1 MKPQQKYLSAQSM
14 RVALEDRLNRL
25 AKNNSADIMRL
36 RRHVA
41 FDRLLARLFSGHA
54 KDMIVKGGYALEL
67 WINNARTTKD
77 IDISFKGNIGGVWTG
92 ERSSDPEALQDFLQN
107 LVVIDS
113 GDFFEFI
120 IGNAVLDLENA
131 PYGGYRFPIESRMAG
146 RVFIKFEIDV
156 AAGDTWLE
164 PHESVKT
171 QDWFGF
177 AGIEAPMIPVISQEQ
192 QFAEKVHAY
201 TLPRKTPN
209 SRVKDLVDILL
220 LIENGKL
227 NTAKV
232 KNALSKTFQRRK
244 THPIPLDLPEPP
256 ESWKMPFKKMTESCG
271 IQNDIGLAF
280 DKIRQFYKTFTEE
293 RGEET
298 ILREMPV

>member
-14 RVALEDRLNRL
+14 RVALEDRLNRM
-25 AKNNSADIMRL
+25 AKDNSADIMRL

-41 FDRLLARLFSGHA
+41 FDRLLARLFSGHT
-54 KDMIVKGGYALEL
+54 KDLIVKGGYALEL

-77 IDISFKGNIGGVWTG
+77 IDISFKGNLGGVWTD
-92 ERSSDPEALQDFLQN
+92 ERSSDPKALQDFLQN
-107 LVVIDS
+107 LAAVDTK
-113 GDFFEFI
+113 DFFEFS
-120 IGNAVLDLENA
+120 IGNAILDLENA

-146 RVFIKFEIDV
+146 RVFIEFEVDV
-156 AAGDTWLE
+156 AAGDAWLE
-164 PHESVKT
+164 PHERVKT
-171 QDWFGF
+171 RDWFGF

-220 LIENGKL
+220 LVENGTLKFDRI
-227 NTAKV
+227 
-232 KNALSKTFQRRK
+232 KNALSETFQKRK

-256 ESWKMPFKKMTESCG
+256 EIWKTPFRKMAETCG
-271 IQNDIGLAF
+271 IPDDIGLAI
-280 DKIRQFYKTFTEE
+280 DKIRQFYKIFTKE
-293 RGEET
+293 RGE
-298 ILREMPV
+298 

>member
-14 RVALEDRLNRL
+14 RVALEDRLNRM
-25 AKNNSADIMRL
+25 AKEKSADILRL

-41 FDRLLARLFSGHA
+41 FDRLLARLFSGHT
-54 KDMIVKGGYALEL
+54 KDLIVKGGYALEL

-77 IDISFKGNIGGVWTG
+77 IDISFKGNLGGVWTG
-92 ERSSDPEALQDFLQN
+92 ERSSDPKALQDFLQN
-107 LVVIDS
+107 LVSIDTKY
-113 GDFFEFI
+113 FFEFI

-146 RVFIKFEIDV
+146 RVFIKFEVDV

-164 PHESVKT
+164 PHERVKT

-227 NTAKV
+227 KTAKV
-232 KNALSKTFQRRK
+232 NNALSKTFKRRN

-256 ESWKMPFKKMTESCG
+256 ESWKTPFRKMAETCG
-271 IQNDIGLAF
+271 IPDDIGFAI
-280 DKIRQFYKTFTEE
+280 DKIRQFYKTFPEKS
-293 RGEET
+293 GEET
-298 ILREMPV
+298 IPG

>member
-14 RVALEDRLNRL
+14 RIALEDRLNRM
-25 AKNNSADIMRL
+25 AKDNSADIMRL

-41 FDRLLARLFSGHA
+41 FDRLLARLFSGHN
-54 KDMIVKGGYALEL
+54 KNLIVKGGYALEL

-77 IDISFKGNIGGVWTG
+77 IDISFKGNLGGIWTG
-92 ERSSDPEALQDFLQN
+92 ERSSDPKALQDFLQN
-107 LVVIDS
+107 LVSIDTK
-113 GDFFEFI
+113 DFFEFI

-146 RVFIKFEIDV
+146 RIFIKFEVDV

-164 PHESVKT
+164 PHERVKT

-220 LIENGKL
+220 LIENGTLK
-227 NTAKV
+227 TDRIR
-232 KNALSKTFQRRK
+232 NALYKTFQKRK
-244 THPIPLDLPEPP
+244 THSIPSDLPQPL
-256 ESWKMPFKKMTESCG
+256 ESWKTPFKKMAKTCG
-271 IQNDIGLAF
+271 IPDDLGLAIN
-280 DKIRQFYKTFTEE
+280 KIRQFYKTL
-293 RGEET
+293 
-298 ILREMPV
+298 IAH

>member
-14 RVALEDRLNRL
+14 RIALEDRLNRM
-25 AKNNSADIMRL
+25 AKDNTADIMRL

-41 FDRLLARLFSGHA
+41 FDRLLARLFSGHT
-54 KDMIVKGGYALEL
+54 KDLIVKGGYALEL

-77 IDISFKGNIGGVWTG
+77 IDISFKGNLGGVWTG
-92 ERSSDPEALQDFLQN
+92 ERSSDPKALQDFLQN
-107 LVVIDS
+107 LVSIDTK
-113 GDFFEFI
+113 DFFEFI
-120 IGNAVLDLENA
+120 IGNAVFDLENA

-146 RVFIKFEIDV
+146 RIFIKFEVDV

-164 PHESVKT
+164 PHERVKT

-192 QFAEKVHAY
+192 QFAEKLHAY

-220 LIENGKL
+220 LIENGTLKTDRIK
-227 NTAKV
+227 NT
-232 KNALSKTFQRRK
+232 LSKTFQKRK
-244 THPIPLDLPEPP
+244 THLIPPDLPEPP
-256 ESWKMPFKKMTESCG
+256 ESWKTPFKKMAETSG
-271 IQNDIGLAF
+271 IPDDLSFAI
-280 DKIRQFYKTFTEE
+280 DKIRQFYKKLTA
-293 RGEET
+293 
-298 ILREMPV
+298 I

>member
-14 RVALEDRLNRL
+14 RVALEDRLNRM
-25 AKNNSADIMRL
+25 AKENSADIMRL

-41 FDRLLARLFSGHA
+41 FDRLLARFFYRHT
-54 KDMIVKGGYALEL
+54 KDLIVKGGYALEL
-67 WINNARTTKD
+67 WMNNARTTKD
-77 IDISFKGNIGGVWTG
+77 IDISFKGDLGGIWTG
-92 ERSSDPEALQDFLQN
+92 ERSSDPKALQDFLQN
-107 LVVIDS
+107 LVSIDTM
-113 GDFFEFI
+113 DFFEFI
-120 IGNAVLDLENA
+120 IGKAVLDLENA

-146 RVFIKFEIDV
+146 RVFIKFEVDV
-156 AAGDTWLE
+156 AAGDTWLG
-164 PHESVKT
+164 PHETVKT

-220 LIENGKL
+220 LIENGTLK
-227 NTAKV
+227 TDRI
-232 KNALSKTFQRRK
+232 KNALSMTFQRRN
-244 THPIPLDLPEPP
+244 THPVPPDFPEPP
-256 ESWKMPFKKMTESCG
+256 ESWKTPFRKMAGTCG
-271 IQNDIGLAF
+271 IQDEIGFAI
-280 DKIRQFYKTFTEE
+280 DRIRQFYKTLTEE

-298 ILREMPV
+298 IPE